1 MGHWKETL
9 EFYSLKQMST
19 PNPTMCFPQYA
30 IFEVGLVLCILLI
43 CRNCSACISTDE
55 MKTYC
60 LEEDEYILS
69 KKERSLMN

>member
-1 MGHWKETL
+1 MGHWKETH

-30 IFEVGLVLCILLI
+30 TFEVGLVLCILLI
-43 CRNCSACISTDE
+43 CRNCSACTSTGE